1 MESSRQRGKSKENDA
16 VTISQVLVKAVF
28 STKEQFHVNAG
39 TGGDLNGMMKT
50 HRYRITSLTV
60 ASPSFAKNFTNYNI
74 KRGEKKR
81 KQTRR
86 KTRLN

>member
-1 MESSRQRGKSKENDA
+1 MVESSRQRGKSKENDA
-16 VTISQVLVKAVF
+16 VAISQVLVKAVF

-39 TGGDLNGMMKT
+39 TGGDLNGIMKT

-60 ASPSFAKNFTNYNI
+60 ASPSFAKNFTNYNS
-74 KRGEKKR
+74 KRGIKR